1 MGITQFDIIR
11 QQAEAAAKNA
21 VSRASASLRR
31 DTSLVNQASRLTGKA
46 IREGEAAVK
55 RAAGRD
61 RRRTAGEPR
70 ATAAADRP
78 RPRQAADGYVRRS
91 PVQPIHEA
99 PEPAAP
105 PGGGGRASAGR
116 GLRGRDS
123 AVPAGHLCVVK
134 PFTDT

>member
-70 ATAAADRP
+70 ATAAADP
-78 RPRQAADGYVRRS
+78 GPGRRRT
-91 PVQPIHEA
+91 A
-99 PEPAAP
+99 MCAAP
-105 PGGGGRASAGR
+105 RCSPSTRRRTTGAGCSAGGWGPCFCWPR
-116 GLRGRDS
+116 S
-123 AVPAGHLCVVK
+123 ARA
-134 PFTDT
+134 

>member
-11 QQAEAAAKNA
+11 QQAKAAAKNA

-78 RPRQAADGYVRRS
+78 RPRQAAEHIEDEELDIQFAVY
-91 PVQPIHEA
+91 EA
-99 PEPAAP
+99 EAVHAP
-105 PGGGGRASAGR
+105 PPWVSAHIIAQFPR
-116 GLRGRDS
+116 R
-123 AVPAGHLCVVK
+123 VQ
-134 PFTDT
+134 

>member
-78 RPRQAADGYVRRS
+78 RPRQAAETANHTSARRGPRGFS
-91 PVQPIHEA
+91 ARPLFPSFSG
-99 PEPAAP
+99 PEGGPAAQKAIVLS
-105 PGGGGRASAGR
+105 RF
-116 GLRGRDS
+116 
-123 AVPAGHLCVVK
+123 LCYNRLNK
-134 PFTDT
+134 YA

>member
-1 MGITQFDIIR
+1 MTQFDIIR
-11 QQAEAAAKNA
+11 QQAESAARNAAAGA
-21 VSRASASLRR
+21 VGRLRR

-91 PVQPIHEA
+91 PVQPVHQ
-99 PEPAAP
+99 AADYRFRQAL
-105 PGGGGRASAGR
+105 RAVQVIALIAVVCVGWGPCFCWPRSAR
-116 GLRGRDS
+116 
-123 AVPAGHLCVVK
+123 A
-134 PFTDT
+134 

>member
-55 RAAGRD
+55 RAAFIG
-61 RRRTAGEPR
+61 AGD
-70 ATAAADRP
+70 A
-78 RPRQAADGYVRRS
+78 
-91 PVQPIHEA
+91 
-99 PEPAAP
+99 
-105 PGGGGRASAGR
+105 
-116 GLRGRDS
+116 
-123 AVPAGHLCVVK
+123 C
-134 PFTDT
+134 

>member
-55 RAAGRD
+55 RAAGETAGGRPANPGPRRPSTGPGPG
-61 RRRTAGEPR
+61 RRRTAMC
-70 ATAAADRP
+70 
-78 RPRQAADGYVRRS
+78 
-91 PVQPIHEA
+91 
-99 PEPAAP
+99 AAP
-105 PGGGGRASAGR
+105 RCSPSTRRRTTGAGCSAGGWGPCFCWPR
-116 GLRGRDS
+116 S
-123 AVPAGHLCVVK
+123 ARA
-134 PFTDT
+134 

>member
-91 PVQPIHEA
+91 PVQPVHQ
-99 PEPAAP
+99 AADYRFRQALRAVQVIVLIAVVCV
-105 PGGGGRASAGR
+105 GLSLLSQLGVFGR
-116 GLRGRDS
+116 
-123 AVPAGHLCVVK
+123 
-134 PFTDT
+134 